1 MVAVPLIPLGITGAR
16 VAAPHIANLVR
27 QYGPRVL
34 DALAGT
40 GAGAYLGDKLFS
52 RQIDTGEGI
61 YSGPDADELEKTKK
75 ELEEII
81 KKGSTTPLSD
91 EEKITGNV
99 TTIPNIDELIGR
111 PIGGGFIPEET
122 FTDLIYTPIP
132 EIEPFTILTMADK
145 NKDTIKIAGKT
156 YKKDQTEVRYR
167 TTDGRSY
174 RVVKDEF
181 KDENEKKRVA
191 DGKFVR
197 ETLPKFLEDNPTIKE
212 RLYTPKVS
220 GVKELEKIKEYY
232 LNEHGIDF
240 KSDTYKKIVSQTIG
254 ERQSKELTG
263 KEKTP
268 YKTAE
273 EQFEKNIREY
283 AKDLDIKISKPQMDR
298 YNQDF
303 RIAIREQNPDK
314 ATGEFYSE
322 EDIKGATNLIIDT
335 IMRNEDPYLADYI
348 KDKIQRT
355 ADTKANLTTKTGVTD
370 KRKDYKRQVQSL
382 GHTGSIA
389 QGDIL
394 FGEAANPERYTT
406 ESLKDNRDKETFM
419 GEYKKALEK
428 NDTKEMTR
436 IENKLKKKNLRAM
449 YVDEDGFE
457 VYIGA
462 DPEPGKL
469 KDGGMVGIS
478 HLTRPL

>member
-1 MVAVPLIPLGITGAR
+1 MALPLVVPAGITAAR
-16 VAAPHIANLVR
+16 VAAPYLASLVR
-27 QYGPRVL
+27 TYGPRVL

-40 GAGAYLGDKLFS
+40 GAGAYIGDKLFFGQDVRPDGS
-52 RQIDTGEGI
+52 IV
-61 YSGPDADELEKTKK
+61 PDADAMEKERQEREAEARRNINNPPPT
-75 ELEEII
+75 IDI
-81 KKGSTTPLSD
+81 PNTTGGVIDISDLVDKPLVNIP
-91 EEKITGNV
+91 EKIDT
-99 TTIPNIDELIGR
+99 NIIID
-111 PIGGGFIPEET
+111 
-122 FTDLIYTPIP
+122 PIP
-132 EIEPFTILTMADK
+132 EIEDFTILTMGDST
-145 NKDTIKIAGKT
+145 KDTVTIAGKT
-156 YKKDQTEVRYR
+156 YNKDQTEVRYR
-167 TTDGRSY
+167 SSDGRSY

-240 KSDTYKKIVSQTIG
+240 KADTYKKIVSQTIG

-298 YNQDF
+298 YVQDF

-348 KDKIQRT
+348 KDKIQR
-355 ADTKANLTTKTGVTD
+355 AANTKANLTKADGTTD
-370 KRKDYKRQVQSL
+370 KRKDYKQQVQSL

-406 ESLKDNRDKETFM
+406 ESLKDNLFKEKEM
-419 GEYKKALEK
+419 IKYRKSLEK

-436 IENKLKKKNLRAM
+436 IENKLKKRNLRAM
-449 YVDEDGFE
+449 YVDKDGFE

-462 DPEPGKL
+462 PAEKGKL
-469 KDGGMVGIS
+469 KNGGMVGIS